1 MIRIFLLLTVPFLL
15 AADWPGYL
23 GPTRDGQSTETQ
35 LKWDWPKDGP
45 PVAWKIPVGTG
56 FAGVAVADGKVFL
69 FQRIENDEILAA
81 LDPATGKELWAF
93 AYRTKYRDDFQFD
106 NGPRCVP
113 LIAKGVAYLYG
124 ADGDLHAVDTKAG
137 KKLWGKNLMA
147 EYKPKKGYFGVAAG
161 PVLIDGKL
169 LVNVGAKGAG
179 IVAFDAETGKELWK
193 VSDDGPS
200 YSTGTTMELNSKPH
214 AVLFTRAG
222 LLVLNPADGKI
233 ACSHPW
239 RARIDASVNAATP
252 LIRGEEIFLTS
263 SYNTG
268 AILLKPKGAEV
279 EEIWTSD
286 KSISA
291 QYNTPVRVG
300 EFLYGIDGRQEGKS
314 ARLRCIEWK
323 TGEVK
328 WSQEKFG
335 LAGLIAVDGG
345 LLAVTEDGEAIR
357 FDASE
362 KRYVERAR
370 TSLLTGVVRAAPALS
385 DGRLYVRNEKELVSV
400 TLK

>member
-1 MIRIFLLLTVPFLL
+1 MLM
-15 AADWPGYL
+15 AADWPGLL
-23 GPTRDGQSTETQ
+23 GPTRDGQSAETQ

-45 PVAWKIPVGTG
+45 PGAWKIPVGTG

-69 FQRIENDEILAA
+69 FHRVENDEILTA
-81 LDPATGKELWAF
+81 LDPATGKELWKF

-137 KKLWGKNLMA
+137 KKLWAKNLLA

-169 LVNVGAKGAG
+169 LLNVGAKGAG

-200 YSTGTTMELNSKPH
+200 YSTGTTMELNGKPH

-222 LLVLNPADGKI
+222 LLVVNPADGKI
-233 ACSHPW
+233 ACRHPW

-279 EEIWTSD
+279 EEIWSSD
-286 KSISA
+286 KAISA

-314 ARLRCIEWK
+314 ARLRCADWK

-345 LLAVTEDGEAIR
+345 LLAVNEDGEAIR

-362 KRYVERAR
+362 KKYAERGRAP
-370 TSLLTGVVRAAPALS
+370 LLTGVVRAAPALS
-385 DGRLYVRNEKELVSV
+385 DGRLYVRNEKELVCV
-400 TLK
+400 KLK